1 MSTKGKKTGRKRRQ
15 KKLWKSLFDVRNDFT
30 YNKMIGILEQ
40 KGIDYRIWMDAD
52 DEDLIYLRETFGGPE
67 RFQVYYKIYVK
78 GRDYYRAGSALNLD
92 LCGGGGHMSLYAIF
106 F

>member
-67 RFQVYYKIYVK
+67 R
-78 GRDYYRAGSALNLD
+78 GRAEGPEQGPREIWNRESR
-92 LCGGGGHMSLYAIF
+92 
-106 F
+106 